1 MEDYGPGSYGDAFA
15 DVYDDWYHDVS
26 DVEATVTCLQRLA
39 GDGRVLELGI
49 GTGRLALPL
58 AARGVPV
65 SGVDASEAMV
75 AELRKKP
82 GGDTV
87 DVLVADMSE
96 DLPPGPFRVVFA
108 AFNTLFNLQTEAAQ
122 TRCLGLAAARL
133 DGHGFVVVEAFVPDD
148 GLPAERG
155 RVEVRRATAD
165 RVVLS
170 VSQVEPHEHRAGGQF
185 VDVRADGSVRVRPW
199 AVRYATPGELDAM
212 AAAAGL
218 VLAERWA
225 DWRHTPFDR
234 HSAQHVSVYRRVRG
248 SAT

>member
-1 MEDYGPGSYGDAFA
+1 VEDYGPGSYGDAFA

-26 DVEATVTCLQRLA
+26 DVEATVACLERLA
-39 GDGRVLELGI
+39 RGGRVLELGI

-58 AARGVPV
+58 AARGVQV

-75 AELRKKP
+75 AELRKKA
-82 GGDTV
+82 GGDALE
-87 DVLVADMSE
+87 VLVADMAE

-108 AFNTLFNLQTEAAQ
+108 AFNTLFNLPTEAAQ
-122 TRCLGLAAARL
+122 THCLALAAARL
-133 DGHGFVVVEAFVPDD
+133 EDDGCVVVEAFVPDD
-148 GLPAERG
+148 ELPAERG

-170 VSQVEPHEHRAGGQF
+170 VSQVEPGQHRAGGQF

-199 AVRYATPGELDAM
+199 SVRYASPDEIDTM
-212 AAAAGL
+212 ATTAGL
-218 VLAERWA
+218 ALVERWA
-225 DWRHTPFDR
+225 DWRQTPFSRD
-234 HSAQHVSVYRRVRG
+234 SAQHVSVYRRVRG